1 MSEEKKKKRKKKR
14 SAAELLEAKK
24 RELAKLEER
33 VRRKSIEQAIESG
46 KLSEEKEKEFKAL
59 KRKVSVMRKAA
70 DIFEAAGSDDAA
82 KQAEKL
88 AKRFG
93 KAMAV
98 MVDEADEGSEEEEE
112 EEEGEEEEEEEE
124 GEGEDDDEYEDEE
137 EEEEE
142 EEED

>member
-1 MSEEKKKKRKKKR
+1 MSEEKKKRKKKR
-14 SAAELLEAKK
+14 SATELLAAKK

-88 AKRFG
+88 AKRFS

-98 MVDEADEGSEEEEE
+98 MVDEADEEGEEE
-112 EEEGEEEEEEEE
+112 EEEGEEEEEYEEEEEE
-124 GEGEDDDEYEDEE
+124 GGDDDEY

>member
-1 MSEEKKKKRKKKR
+1 MSEKKKRKKKR
-14 SAAELLEAKK
+14 SAKELLAAKK
-24 RELAKLEER
+24 KELKKLEER

-70 DIFEAAGSDDAA
+70 DIFEDADADDAVE
-82 KQAEKL
+82 QANKL
-88 AKRFG
+88 ANRFS

-98 MVDEADEGSEEEEE
+98 MVDEADEESEDEEGEEYEE

-124 GEGEDDDEYEDEE
+124 SDDDEYE
-137 EEEEE
+137 
-142 EEED
+142 ED

>member
-70 DIFEAAGSDDAA
+70 DIFEAAGSDAAA

-98 MVDEADEGSEEEEE
+98 MVDEAAEGSEEEEE
-112 EEEGEEEEEEEE
+112 EEGEEEEEEE

-142 EEED
+142 EEDED

>member
-1 MSEEKKKKRKKKR
+1 MSEEKKKRKKKR
-14 SAAELLEAKK
+14 SAKELLAAKE
-24 RELAKLEER
+24 RELEKLKER
-33 VRRKSIEQAIESG
+33 VRRKNVEQAIESG

-70 DIFEAAGSDDAA
+70 DIFEDAGAEDAAGAA
-82 KQAEKL
+82 SKL
-88 AKRFG
+88 VKRFG

-98 MVDEADEGSEEEEE
+98 MVDEADEESEDPEEE

-124 GEGEDDDEYEDEE
+124 DDDEEY

-142 EEED
+142 EEEDD